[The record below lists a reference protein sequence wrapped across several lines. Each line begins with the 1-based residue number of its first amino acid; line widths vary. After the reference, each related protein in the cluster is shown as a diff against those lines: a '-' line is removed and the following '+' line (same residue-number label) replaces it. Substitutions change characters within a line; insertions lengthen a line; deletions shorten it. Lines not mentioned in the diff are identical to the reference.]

1 MVINPCIA
9 DKSGATRVEIYLDLS
24 GSFSHSGW
32 MDNITFDTKAFRNAL
47 GSYGTGVA
55 IVTACDLNG
64 TKIGMTIN
72 SFASVS
78 LNPPLILWSVQND
91 SPSSQGFRDADH
103 FAVTILSVEQQSI
116 ASKFARTSDDKFT
129 DTPFTLN
136 DEGVPLLEGGLAQFE
151 CRTYARYP
159 GGDHEILVGEVLR
172 FRTAGGTA
180 LGFLA
185 GRFMPLG
192 DIG

>member
-1 MVINPCIA
+1 
-9 DKSGATRVEIYLDLS
+9 
-24 GSFSHSGW
+24 
-32 MDNITFDTKAFRNAL
+32 MDSITFDIKSFRNAL

-55 IVTACDLNG
+55 IVTTRDGAG

-103 FAVTILSVEQQSI
+103 FAVTILSVEQQGI
-116 ASKFARTSDDKFT
+116 ASQFARTADDKFA
-129 DTPFTLN
+129 DIPFTLN
-136 DEGVPLLEGGLAQFE
+136 DQGVPLLEGGLAQFE

-159 GGDHEILVGEVLR
+159 GGDHDILVGEVLR
-172 FRTAGGTA
+172 FRTAAGAA

-185 GRFMPLG
+185 GRFIALG
-192 DIG
+192 DAG

>member
-1 MVINPCIA
+1 MDSIA
-9 DKSGATRVEIYLDLS
+9 
-24 GSFSHSGW
+24 
-32 MDNITFDTKAFRNAL
+32 FDTKAFRSAL

-55 IVTACDLNG
+55 IVTACDLSG

-91 SPSSQGFRDADH
+91 SPSSRGFRDADY
-103 FAVTILSVEQQSI
+103 FAVTILSVDQQSL
-116 ASKFARTSDDKFT
+116 ASQFARTSDDKFAG
-129 DTPFTLN
+129 TPFTLS
-136 DEGVPLLEGGLAQFE
+136 DKGVPLLEGGLAQFE

-159 GGDHEILVGEVLR
+159 GGDHDIIVGEVLH
-172 FRTAGGTA
+172 FRTYAGAA

-185 GRFMPLG
+185 GRFTPLG
-192 DIG
+192 DVR